1 FVFLF
6 LFLFFPFSY
15 ATQPTQQ
22 KLKNGKYEV
31 LAQFE
36 RDVHLVFA
44 NALLFNEPDS
54 DIGYWY
60 LILFLNNQHLFSFI
74 IHYLLF
80 ICICICI
87 YFFGFFFGK
96 KKKQ

>member
-1 FVFLF
+1 MRRN
-6 LFLFFPFSY
+6 
-15 ATQPTQQ
+15 AQQ

-60 LILFLNNQHLFSFI
+60 LITSQ
-74 IHYLLF
+74 
-80 ICICICI
+80 
-87 YFFGFFFGK
+87 
-96 KKKQ
+96 

>member
-1 FVFLF
+1 
-6 LFLFFPFSY
+6 
-15 ATQPTQQ
+15 
-22 KLKNGKYEV
+22 V

-60 LILFLNNQHLFSFI
+60 ALLFFLIILVISIYSFLKFAFTLHLLFLILFIWWFS
-74 IHYLLF
+74 
-80 ICICICI
+80 
-87 YFFGFFFGK
+87 
-96 KKKQ
+96 KQGQEAARPV